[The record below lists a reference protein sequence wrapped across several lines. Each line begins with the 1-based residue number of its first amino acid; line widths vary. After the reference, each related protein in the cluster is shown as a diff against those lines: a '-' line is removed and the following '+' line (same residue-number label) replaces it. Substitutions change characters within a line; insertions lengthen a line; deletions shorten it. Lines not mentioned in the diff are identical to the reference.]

1 MLWSDY
7 CCAKILNKYIIQCD
21 MGEWKS
27 KWKQN
32 MHIVFT
38 LYLPVKLKFYEEL
51 RSNFHSCTLYHVGH
65 ILLCKSLSLG
75 CLNFNIN
82 VVLKKHGFC
91 FFLSLIHSEFWS
103 ANVLLS
109 MTHTRGIVWI
119 GVKTWAASVLGN
131 GGIAGTLPPF
141 PIIHH
146 PTSRRERYVGLKGV
160 Y

>member
-7 CCAKILNKYIIQCD
+7 CCDKILKKFIIQCD
-21 MGEWKS
+21 MGEWKC
-27 KWKQN
+27 KWKQG

-82 VVLKKHGFC
+82 MVLKSMC
-91 FFLSLIHSEFWS
+91 FFFISLFILNFGKQMCYGAWHLHV
-103 ANVLLS
+103 ALLEW
-109 MTHTRGIVWI
+109 VW
-119 GVKTWAASVLGN
+119 KHDLHLF
-131 GGIAGTLPPF
+131 GGTVAL
-141 PIIHH
+141 
-146 PTSRRERYVGLKGV
+146 
-160 Y
+160 

>member
-7 CCAKILNKYIIQCD
+7 CCDKTLKKFIIQCD
-21 MGEWKS
+21 MGEWKC
-27 KWKQN
+27 KWKQS

-82 VVLKKHGFC
+82 IVLKKYGFY
-91 FFLSLIHSEFWS
+91 FFLSLIYSEFWK
-103 ANVLLS
+103 ANMLWG
-109 MTHTRGIVWI
+109 MTPTRGIAWVD
-119 GVKTWAASVLGN
+119 VRTQAACLFGGTVVLQ
-131 GGIAGTLPPF
+131 GTLLALSYFVP
-141 PIIHH
+141 H
-146 PTSRRERYVGLKGV
+146 TGERKMRLRR
-160 Y
+160 

>member
-1 MLWSDY
+1 MLDQGLKQKFHATACTFYITEGHSTNILWSDY
-7 CCAKILNKYIIQCD
+7 CCGKILNKYIIQCD

-65 ILLCKSLSLG
+65 ILLCKSLSPE

-82 VVLKKHGFC
+82 VVLKTIAFV
-91 FFLSLIHSEFWS
+91 FFSL
-103 ANVLLS
+103 
-109 MTHTRGIVWI
+109 
-119 GVKTWAASVLGN
+119 
-131 GGIAGTLPPF
+131 
-141 PIIHH
+141 
-146 PTSRRERYVGLKGV
+146 
-160 Y
+160 